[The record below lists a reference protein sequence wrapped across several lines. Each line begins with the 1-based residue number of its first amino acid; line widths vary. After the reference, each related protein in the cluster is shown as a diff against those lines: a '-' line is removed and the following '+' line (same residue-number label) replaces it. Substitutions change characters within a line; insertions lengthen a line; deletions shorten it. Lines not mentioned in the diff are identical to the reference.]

1 MKNTGKENQNNLD
14 PVVISPLKNT
24 LRKILWVLKEIA
36 IALFIAF
43 LITHFVACRGVV
55 VGHSMDNTL
64 YDGENFIVD
73 RFSYN
78 ISEPQRFDIVVIE
91 HPRLG
96 CIIKRVVGL
105 PGETVQ
111 INGSGEIYINGEK
124 LEENYGKEIIRDAGA
139 VASPIALGENQYFVL
154 GDNRNNS
161 TDSRIIGPIDKSEI
175 IGKLC
180 RTLNLYIQMEKKY
193 NGNRRRI

>member
-1 MKNTGKENQNNLD
+1 M
-14 PVVISPLKNT
+14 
-24 LRKILWVLKEIA
+24 
-36 IALFIAF
+36 
-43 LITHFVACRGVV
+43 
-55 VGHSMDNTL
+55 
-64 YDGENFIVD
+64 
-73 RFSYN
+73 
-78 ISEPQRFDIVVIE
+78 
-91 HPRLG
+91 
-96 CIIKRVVGL
+96 VGL

-175 IGKLC
+175 IGKLW
-180 RTLNLYIQMEKKY
+180 RTLN
-193 NGNRRRI
+193 

>member
-24 LRKILWVLKEIA
+24 LRKILWVLKEIV

-55 VGHSMDNTL
+55 SGHSMDSTL
-64 YDGENFIVD
+64 YAGENFIVD

-91 HPRLG
+91 HPELG

-139 VASPIALGENQYFVL
+139 VASPSALGENQ
-154 GDNRNNS
+154 
-161 TDSRIIGPIDKSEI
+161 
-175 IGKLC
+175 
-180 RTLNLYIQMEKKY
+180 
-193 NGNRRRI
+193 

>member
-1 MKNTGKENQNNLD
+1 MSGTA
-14 PVVISPLKNT
+14 
-24 LRKILWVLKEIA
+24 W
-36 IALFIAF
+36 
-43 LITHFVACRGVV
+43 
-55 VGHSMDNTL
+55 NTL

-175 IGKLC
+175 IGKLW
-180 RTLNLYIQMEKKY
+180 RTLN
-193 NGNRRRI
+193 